1 MPIASDET
9 HCQNLQEL
17 DSVLESHF
25 SRMPKD
31 FHTGKDAARKK
42 YTNLYKAQEK
52 PPSAHETPCT
62 PSITRTSLQTQAITL
77 LRRWDT
83 ATDERERA
91 YCMKACKAFLNG
103 EDPDLEMKMNAV
115 GSEHKAGPGHAAHGS
130 GYVAQI
136 DKLDEFQKREMLI
149 LRKSYHNNWVKRI
162 TLINKDCYTLVP
174 EDIPYSAEDMKAA
187 MFWIDCW
194 FKSEDQPQGQ
204 HAIMMRKFFD
214 MCSKEGSVVLVF
226 GRAETLY
233 KHWQPLMRD
242 GFAESTLKWY
252 LDPKIFFV
260 IRSRRRD
267 AFTRNRTTWHSLTE
281 EVLCFTRKAQS
292 QATKR
297 KQSDM
302 VCPPTR
308 NYDKMFALKYGD
320 INGHPGNVYNHYEPP
335 TNAVRLR
342 DYNLW
347 IYLPKKAIWL

>member
-1 MPIASDET
+1 
-9 HCQNLQEL
+9 
-17 DSVLESHF
+17 
-25 SRMPKD
+25 
-31 FHTGKDAARKK
+31 
-42 YTNLYKAQEK
+42 
-52 PPSAHETPCT
+52 
-62 PSITRTSLQTQAITL
+62 
-77 LRRWDT
+77 
-83 ATDERERA
+83 
-91 YCMKACKAFLNG
+91 
-103 EDPDLEMKMNAV
+103 
-115 GSEHKAGPGHAAHGS
+115 
-130 GYVAQI
+130 
-136 DKLDEFQKREMLI
+136 MLI
-149 LRKSYHNNWVKRI
+149 LRKAYHNNWVKRI

-174 EDIPYSAEDMKAA
+174 EDIPYSAEDMKAQL
-187 MFWIDCW
+187 FWIDCW

-297 KQSDM
+297 KQTDM

-342 DYNLW
+342 DYKGTMIRKNAEKTVTLNEYFVDLFTKEGDLV
-347 IYLPKKAIWL
+347 IDMFAGTASMAMACAKTARLYCGTEIDAEVHAAATTRLLKFLSVIDRGDGQVAEAGVPECVLMQVLLNVFE